1 MSAHTMAESL
11 SPAELCARLDA
22 TDEWHSHVLCAL
34 MMGHQAAIE
43 ANLASDDVRLDVALA
58 RMVLHS
64 RENWQLRR
72 ELFP

>member
-1 MSAHTMAESL
+1 MSAHALAETL
-11 SPAELCARLDA
+11 FPAELCQRLDA

-64 RENWQLRR
+64 RDDPHLRR